1 MPIYILN
8 KYLVTVSMV
17 KVVGFCKFNT
27 FQITGTILYTTNST
41 NKMKLKHLLLLCLMT
56 TSIIAQ
62 HFTIAR
68 LHYGGGGDWYSNPS
82 SLPNLLNYLQTH
94 TAIIAADKEA
104 RIQLTDDNLYSYP
117 YLYMTG
123 HGNVRFTDAE
133 IIRLRT
139 FLLRGGFLHADDN
152 YGMDPSFR
160 REIKRVF
167 PEKEL
172 IPLPHNHPI
181 FHQVYDFN
189 NGLPK
194 VHEHNNKPPQA
205 LALYEDDRIL
215 VIYTYESDL
224 GDGWED
230 AEVHNDPNYIREAA
244 LQMGVNII
252 HFALTQ

>member
-1 MPIYILN
+1 MLAF
-8 KYLVTVSMV
+8 TA
-17 KVVGFCKFNT
+17 
-27 FQITGTILYTTNST
+27 
-41 NKMKLKHLLLLCLMT
+41 LLP
-56 TSIIAQ
+56 AQ
-62 HFTIAR
+62 AFTIAR
-68 LHYGGGGDWYSNPS
+68 IHYGGGGDWYGDPS
-82 SLPNLLNYLQTH
+82 SLPNLLEFISEKTS
-94 TAIIAADKEA
+94 IIVEPSEYQIK
-104 RIQLTDDNLYSYP
+104 LTDPGLFSHSFLY
-117 YLYMTG
+117 LTG
-123 HGNVRFTDAE
+123 HGNIRFNEDE
-133 IIRLRT
+133 IIVLRDY
-139 FLLRGGFLHADDN
+139 LLKGGFLHADDN